1 MMSSAFL
8 TTCHSKYR
16 QEPFKIKEFFGT
28 SYIFLIHCASLNF
41 IFLWGFVYFMDKP
54 LNSYYNLKEI
64 YFVSYCGNVC
74 ICISNLEMNGSDLNS
89 RAGRWDDSHRHGNST
104 TLFFFAL
111 VVLLLP
117 FLCRISKYLCR
128 YVNQSDKND
137 GKPFFFPPAPE
148 P

>member
-1 MMSSAFL
+1 MG
-8 TTCHSKYR
+8 
-16 QEPFKIKEFFGT
+16 QI
-28 SYIFLIHCASLNF
+28 LIA
-41 IFLWGFVYFMDKP
+41 GQV
-54 LNSYYNLKEI
+54 
-64 YFVSYCGNVC
+64 G
-74 ICISNLEMNGSDLNS
+74 EMIVIDMAIAL
-89 RAGRWDDSHRHGNST
+89 R
-104 TLFFFAL
+104 FFFAL